1 MREENSAVDGVTR
14 RQAVDDRIRQVGL
27 VQAGT
32 ELKVAAILFTYRCTI
47 SCRHCLFA
55 CRGARPDVV
64 MDAERCV
71 RYLAQ
76 LHELGRVVHI
86 AGGEPVLYWE
96 VLAEVLDRAVR
107 AGVAPHF
114 IETNCSFAGDDAVV
128 RDRFTLFRQRGL
140 FGVLLSA
147 DPYHQAHV
155 RPENFLRARRIAREI
170 FGAKNVWASDVSGEQ
185 VREYACIGRD
195 EGRLAEYVRAGPP
208 SLTGSAYAELAPF
221 VQAVPINEMP
231 PPPGSRTAP
240 HQRHCAGEFDA
251 ERIWE
256 VHIDPY
262 DNIQTNCVILGRA
275 DRTPVAEVMARGP
288 AQANF
293 IARTLSEAGPIGLAE
308 FARREHGFRIPQTTQ
323 QKCALC
329 FVTRCFLRKY
339 YPRIL
344 GPGEI
349 YD

>member
-1 MREENSAVDGVTR
+1 MNAVTPREAVDG
-14 RQAVDDRIRQVGL
+14 RIRQVGL
-27 VQAGT
+27 LQAGQ
-32 ELKVAAILFTYRCTI
+32 EHKVAAILFTYRCTI

-64 MDAERCV
+64 MDAGRCV

-76 LHELGRVVHI
+76 LHELGRVVHV
-86 AGGEPVLYWE
+86 AGGEPMLYWD
-96 VLAEVLDRAVR
+96 VLAEALDRAAR
-107 AGVAPHF
+107 AGVAPQF
-114 IETNCSFAGDDAVV
+114 VETNCSFANSDGIV
-128 RDRFTLFRQRGL
+128 RDRFTFFKQRRL

-155 RPENFLRARRIAREI
+155 PPENFLRARRIAREV
-170 FGAKNVWASDVSGEQ
+170 FGPENVWASDAPDKQ
-185 VREYACIGRD
+185 VREYARIGRD

-208 SLTGSAYAELAPF
+208 SLTGSAYAELARF
-221 VQAVPINEMP
+221 VRAVPINEMP

-240 HQRHCAGEFDA
+240 DQRHCAGEFDA

-262 DNIQTNCVILGRA
+262 DNIQTNCGVILGRA
-275 DRTPVAEVMARGP
+275 DHTPVAEVMARGP
-288 AQANF
+288 AQANL
-293 IARTLSEAGPIGLAE
+293 IARTLSESGPVGLAE
-308 FARREHGFRIPQTTQ
+308 FARREHGFHVPEQSQ

-329 FVTRCFLRKY
+329 FVTRCFLRKH
-339 YPRIL
+339 YPEIL

-349 YD
+349 YE